1 MLAARLENL
10 RDLRGAI
17 RRQFALFRA
26 ASCVCLHTRPGAR
39 QRRSLRASSRTTLTM
54 GTKTAMTEERVEHVL
69 AEVHDEFGKIRVL
82 EVADYRFLEFGDAI
96 EQSCVFTADPSWLEY
111 DYTRAMLIGALCHEQ
126 PESALFLGL
135 GAGTLT
141 QACLKFL
148 ALDDVEAIELR
159 PDVPRLAIE
168 YLGLDDD
175 PRLYIRIGDALQLL
189 DSAESA
195 DLIFVD
201 LYTDVGPGVGHLAWT
216 FLENCQKKLNPGGW
230 LVINQW
236 ATDDGKPLG
245 AALLRGLYHR
255 HYWELPVKEGNVIL
269 LVPSELDQVLDL
281 DALSARAEALAP
293 RLGYSL
299 QSLIKAIR
307 PAT

>member
-1 MLAARLENL
+1 M
-10 RDLRGAI
+10 
-17 RRQFALFRA
+17 
-26 ASCVCLHTRPGAR
+26 S
-39 QRRSLRASSRTTLTM
+39 
-54 GTKTAMTEERVEHVL
+54 EERVERLL
-69 AEVHDEFGKIRVL
+69 AEVHDDFGMIRVL

-96 EQSCVFTADPSWLEY
+96 EQSCVFTADPCWLEY
-111 DYTRAMLIGALCHEQ
+111 DYTRAMLIGALCHEA

-148 ALDDVEAIELR
+148 PLEDVEAIELR

-175 PRLYIRIGDALQLL
+175 PRLYIRIGDALELL
-189 DSAESA
+189 DSAEPA

-201 LYTDVGPGVGHLAWT
+201 LYNDLGPAAGHLAWK
-216 FLENCQKKLNPGGW
+216 FLKDCQKKLSANGW

-269 LVPSELDQVLDL
+269 LVPSDLDQTLDI
-281 DALSARAEALAP
+281 DALTARAQALAP

-299 QSLIKAIR
+299 DSLIKAIR

>member
-1 MLAARLENL
+1 MVSGGGVLVAPQALTDNGGFV
-10 RDLRGAI
+10 RGA
-17 RRQFALFRA
+17 AG
-26 ASCVCLHTRPGAR
+26 VV
-39 QRRSLRASSRTTLTM
+39 
-54 GTKTAMTEERVEHVL
+54 MTNEREERLLARVEDAYGIVSVY
-69 AEVHDEFGKIRVL
+69 EVE
-82 EVADYRFLEFGDAI
+82 DYRFLEFGEAI

-111 DYTRAMLIGALCHEQ
+111 DYTRAMLIGALCHEL

-148 ALDDVEAIELR
+148 PLDDVEAIELR
-159 PDVPRLAIE
+159 PDVPRLAME

-175 PRLYIRIGDALQLL
+175 PRLYVRIGDAVELL
-189 DSAESA
+189 PTAEKA

-201 LYTDVGPGVGHLAWT
+201 LYTDHGPGVAHLAWN
-216 FLENCQKKLNPGGW
+216 FLEQCQQQLNPDGW

-236 ATDDGKPLG
+236 AGDDGKPLG

-255 HYWELPVKEGNVIL
+255 HYWELPVKEGNVVV
-269 LVPSELDQVLDL
+269 LVPAEFDQELQIDELR
-281 DALSARAEALAP
+281 ARAEALAP
-293 RLGYSL
+293 QLGYSL
-299 QSLIKAIR
+299 EYLIKAIR

>member
-1 MLAARLENL
+1 MSQER
-10 RDLRGAI
+10 
-17 RRQFALFRA
+17 
-26 ASCVCLHTRPGAR
+26 
-39 QRRSLRASSRTTLTM
+39 
-54 GTKTAMTEERVEHVL
+54 EERVL
-69 AEVHDEFGKIRVL
+69 AEVHDDFGVIRVL
-82 EVADYRFLEFGDAI
+82 EVEDYRFLEFGEAI
-96 EQSCVFTADPSWLEY
+96 EQSCTFTADPSWLEY
-111 DYTRAMLIGALCHEQ
+111 DYTRAMLIGALCHEA

-148 ALDDVEAIELR
+148 PLEDVEAIELR
-159 PDVPRLAIE
+159 PDVPRLAMQ

-175 PRLYIRIGDALQLL
+175 PRLYVRIGDAVTLL
-189 DSAESA
+189 DSAEPA

-201 LYTDVGPGVGHLAWT
+201 LYTDVGPAPGHLAWN
-216 FLENCQKKLNPGGW
+216 FLESCQKRLNPGGW

-236 ATDDGKPLG
+236 ATDDGRPLG

-269 LVPSELDQVLDL
+269 LVPADLDQVLDTDGLL
-281 DALSARAEALAP
+281 DRAQALAP

-299 QSLIKAIR
+299 ESLIRDIR
-307 PAT
+307 AAT